1 MSGSDFHKSHCPE
14 LSLATISLQLD
25 RILGSKT
32 LSRATYLN
40 RLLRTCVEQT
50 LAGNSG
56 QLKELWLG
64 TTVFHRKGRFNPAR
78 DPIVRVQA
86 RRLRQK
92 LTDYYQSEGLMDSV
106 RITMTVGSYVPVF
119 STVDLEQ
126 RAAFQNGRTC
136 SVAVLPLLPVDA
148 DLESTRFADAMTAE
162 LTHALA
168 AAGGLEVVSRTS
180 ASAFKG
186 VAQDVRAIGKA
197 LDADFIVE
205 GCTRLADNHHRIS
218 LQLTATETGY
228 HCWAAWFEHR
238 NNGAAPDARGIAQIL
253 RMELSAS
260 GINGMPPLLHS
271 AAAPGLAN

>member
-1 MSGSDFHKSHCPE
+1 MNGYDVQRSKCPE
-14 LSLATISLQLD
+14 LSQTTIALQLD
-25 RILGSKT
+25 RILRSKA

-40 RLLRTCVEQT
+40 SLLKTCVEQT

-64 TTVFHRKGRFNPAR
+64 TAVFHRKARFNPAR

-92 LTDYYQSEGLMDSV
+92 LSDYYQTEGLLDPV

-119 STVDLEQ
+119 STVDVDQ
-126 RAAFQNGRTC
+126 RAALRNGRPC
-136 SVAVLPLLPVDA
+136 SVAVLPLTAVDTDA
-148 DLESTRFADAMTAE
+148 DSTCFAEALTAE

-168 AAGGLEVVSRTS
+168 AGGGVEVVSRTS
-180 ASAFKG
+180 AAAFKG
-186 VAQDVRAIGKA
+186 VAQDVRSIGRA
-197 LDADFIVE
+197 LCADFIVE

-228 HCWAAWFEHR
+228 HCWAAWFEQR
-238 NNGAAPDARGIAQIL
+238 NTGAVPDARGIAQIL
-253 RMELSAS
+253 RMELSSS
-260 GINGMPPLLHS
+260 GMNTLPLRQHV
-271 AAAPGLAN
+271 AAAGLAN